1 MSSPAADTLHG
12 VGFNKELA
20 VSIVAKQLLP
30 VHESIIVGGPGFWS
44 LAAPAA
50 TALRAHFY
58 LRVG

>member
-1 MSSPAADTLHG
+1 MSRCI
-12 VGFNKELA
+12 GFNKELA